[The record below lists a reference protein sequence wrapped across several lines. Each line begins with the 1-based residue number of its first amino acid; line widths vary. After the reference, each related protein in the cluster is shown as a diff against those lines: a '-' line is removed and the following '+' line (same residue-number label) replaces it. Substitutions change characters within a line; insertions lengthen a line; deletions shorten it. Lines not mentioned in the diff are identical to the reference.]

1 MRVALIVNPTAGR
14 KRGLATACAAEPEL
28 QAAGWQVER
37 MITDGPG
44 GATRL
49 AREAADEGFEAVLA
63 CGGDGTLGQVLAGL
77 LDTGVPAGIVPA
89 GTGNDFARTV
99 GLSRDPATAARQLV
113 AGHAA
118 SIDLLSINDGTLW
131 AANVIGTGFDAEVA
145 ERMNR
150 RRRLAGGAFAY
161 LVGIAQELVRF
172 RPIEVRL
179 RADRAE
185 WEGRALLVVVA
196 NAKSYGGGMKVAPQA
211 EIDDGLLD
219 VVLVEHMGRLEF
231 IRNLP
236 KVFRGTHLSHPAVHL
251 WQAEK
256 VEVETAT
263 PAPTLVDG
271 DVQCETP
278 LHVRIEAGHGRFWMP
293 GTDEQAK

>member
-1 MRVALIVNPTAGR
+1 VVRSVRVALIVNPTAGR
-14 KRGLATACAAEPEL
+14 KRGIAAACAAEPEL
-28 QAAGWQVER
+28 QAAGWEVAR
-37 MITDGPG
+37 KITDGPG
-44 GATRL
+44 DAARL

-77 LDTGVPAGIVPA
+77 LDTGIPAGIVPA

-99 GLSRDPATAARQLV
+99 GLSQEPAIAARQLV
-113 AGHAA
+113 SGHPT
-118 SIDLLSINDGTLW
+118 SIDLLSINDGGLW
-131 AANVIGTGFDAEVA
+131 AANVIGAGFDAQVA

-150 RRRLAGGAFAY
+150 RRRLTGGAFAY

-172 RPIEVRL
+172 RPTEVRL
-179 RADRAE
+179 RADHAE
-185 WEGRALLVVVA
+185 WEGRALLVAVA
-196 NAKSYGGGMKVAPQA
+196 NAKSYGGGMRVAPQA

-236 KVFRGTHLSHPAVHL
+236 KVFKGTHTSHPAVHI
-251 WQAEK
+251 WQAKE
-256 VEVETAT
+256 VEVKTAA

-271 DVQCETP
+271 DVQCSTP
-278 LHVRIEAGHGRFWMP
+278 LHVRVAAGRGRFWMP
-293 GTDEQAK
+293 STA

>member
-1 MRVALIVNPTAGR
+1 MRVALIVNPRAGR

-28 QAAGWQVER
+28 RAGGWHVER
-37 MITDGPG
+37 KVTDGPG

-63 CGGDGTLGQVLAGL
+63 CGGDGTLGQVLGGL
-77 LDTGVPAGIVPA
+77 LDTGIPAGMVPA

-99 GLSRDPATAARQLV
+99 GLSQEPMAAARQLIS
-113 AGHAA
+113 GHAA
-118 SIDLLSINDGTLW
+118 PIDLLSINDGALW
-131 AANVIGTGFDAEVA
+131 AANVIGAGFDAQVA

-150 RRRLAGGAFAY
+150 RRRLAGGTFAY
-161 LVGIAQELVRF
+161 LVGIAQELVWF
-172 RPIEVRL
+172 RPTEVRL
-179 RADRAE
+179 RADDTE
-185 WEGRALLVVVA
+185 WEGRALLVAVA

-219 VVLVEHMGRLEF
+219 VVVVEHMGRLEF
-231 IRNLP
+231 VRNLP
-236 KVFRGTHLSHPAVHL
+236 KVFKGTHVTHPAVHV
-251 WQAEK
+251 WQAKE
-256 VEVETAT
+256 VEVETAA

-278 LHVRIEAGHGRFWMP
+278 LHVRVAAGRGRFWMP
-293 GTDEQAK
+293 GPA